1 MKQYLSLRIKESIV
15 LFLGTLFFTKL
26 MFLAMFGMS
35 NVSGGGAMA
44 AAGGVLFL
52 VIETIVIF
60 AVGNG
65 IRSSRIRDSAHYLLF
80 WGTK

>member
-1 MKQYLSLRIKESIV
+1 LESKFLNETLKYDSDLKQYLSLRIKESIV

-52 VIETIVIF
+52 VI
-60 AVGNG
+60 
-65 IRSSRIRDSAHYLLF
+65 
-80 WGTK
+80 